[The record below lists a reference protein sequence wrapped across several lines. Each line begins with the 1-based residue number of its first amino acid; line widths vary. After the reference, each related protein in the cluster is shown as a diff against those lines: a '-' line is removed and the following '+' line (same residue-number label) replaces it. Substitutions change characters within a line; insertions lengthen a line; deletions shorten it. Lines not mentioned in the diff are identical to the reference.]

1 MVAHV
6 ETVAFQG
13 MEARAVDVQVQ
24 MTSGLPAFT
33 IVGLPDK
40 AVAESRERVRAAL
53 SAIGLGLPP
62 KRITVNL
69 APADLPKEG
78 SHFDLPI
85 AIGLLQVMGVIEGQD
100 VDRYV
105 ALGELSLDGTISQ
118 IAGVLPAAVA
128 ANGRGKGLI
137 CPKACGPEAA
147 WAGFSAQTAGVLAP
161 ENLIQLV
168 NHLKGTQL
176 QSEPKPVVR
185 ETSPVS
191 LPDLKDIKGQ
201 ESAKRALEIA
211 ATGGHNMLMVGP
223 PGAGKSMLASR
234 LPGILPPLSS
244 LEMLEVSMVASM
256 AGTLSG
262 GELTLARPFRAPHHS
277 ASMAALIGG
286 GLRVRPGEVSLAHHG
301 VLFLDELPEFPR
313 PVIDSLRQPIETGEA
328 VIARANAHVS
338 YPARFQLIAAMNPC
352 RCGYAGDASK
362 ACARVPKCV
371 GDYQSKLSGP
381 LLDRFD
387 VRIDVPAVS
396 VADLA
401 GARPQEGSTEVA
413 ARVMQARALQLAR
426 NRDVLGRTQTGKT
439 SAAGSIIDT
448 DTACLNARLEGEAL
462 EEVASLDAAGSAL
475 MLQAA
480 DKMGLTAR
488 GYHRVLK
495 VARTLADLERSEKV
509 HKSHLAEALSYRGL
523 TPGALGKVA

>member
-33 IVGLPDK
+33 IVGLGDK
-40 AVAESRERVRAAL
+40 AVAESRERVRSAL

-78 SHFDLPI
+78 SHYDLPI

-105 ALGELSLDGTISQ
+105 ALGELSLDGTISH

-128 ANGRGKGLI
+128 ANARGKGLI
-137 CPKACGPEAA
+137 CPKTCGPEAA
-147 WAGFSAQTAGVLAP
+147 WAGFSSETAGVLAP
-161 ENLIQLV
+161 DNLIQLV

-176 QSEPKPVVR
+176 QSEPKPAVR
-185 ETSPVS
+185 ESNAQP
-191 LPDLKDIKGQ
+191 LPDLRDIKGQ
-201 ESAKRALEIA
+201 QSAKRALEIA
-211 ATGGHNMLMVGP
+211 ATGGHNLLMVGP

-256 AGTLSG
+256 AGTLPG
-262 GELTLARPFRAPHHS
+262 GELSLARPFRAPHHS

-387 VRIDVPAVS
+387 LRIDVPAVS

-401 GARPQEGSTEVA
+401 GALPQEGSAEVS
-413 ARVMQARALQLAR
+413 ARVMQARAFQLTRNREVLAR
-426 NRDVLGRTQTGKT
+426 SHGAKADALV
-439 SAAGSIIDT
+439 T
-448 DTACLNARLEGEAL
+448 DTACLNARLEGDAL
-462 EEVASLDAAGSAL
+462 EEVTRLDETGRTL
-475 MLQAA
+475 MLKAA

-495 VARTLADLERSEKV
+495 VARTLADLEQSAKV
-509 HKSHLAEALSYRGL
+509 HKAHLSEALSYRGL
-523 TPGALGKVA
+523 TPGALGRVA

>member
-1 MVAHV
+1 M
-6 ETVAFQG
+6 
-13 MEARAVDVQVQ
+13 
-24 MTSGLPAFT
+24 
-33 IVGLPDK
+33 
-40 AVAESRERVRAAL
+40 
-53 SAIGLGLPP
+53 
-62 KRITVNL
+62 
-69 APADLPKEG
+69 
-78 SHFDLPI
+78 
-85 AIGLLQVMGVIEGQD
+85 
-100 VDRYV
+100 
-105 ALGELSLDGTISQ
+105 
-118 IAGVLPAAVA
+118 
-128 ANGRGKGLI
+128 
-137 CPKACGPEAA
+137 
-147 WAGFSAQTAGVLAP
+147 
-161 ENLIQLV
+161 
-168 NHLKGTQL
+168 
-176 QSEPKPVVR
+176 VR
-185 ETSPVS
+185 ETSPAS
-191 LPDLKDIKGQ
+191 LSDLKDIKGQ

-413 ARVMQARALQLAR
+413 ARVMQARTFQLAR
-426 NRDVLGRTQTGKT
+426 NRAVLEGTQTGKT
-439 SAAGSIIDT
+439 NAAGSTIDT

-462 EEVASLDAAGSAL
+462 G
-475 MLQAA
+475 
-480 DKMGLTAR
+480 GGRLT
-488 GYHRVLK
+488 
-495 VARTLADLERSEKV
+495 
-509 HKSHLAEALSYRGL
+509 
-523 TPGALGKVA
+523 